1 MRKLVAIVFALVVVG
16 GCATVTSRTGKD
28 NNMETLT
35 IRWQRLVDEGSQT
48 CQRCGSTG
56 KEVQKAFHSLKQSLA
71 PLGIKVSLEEKALD
85 PETCAKDIS
94 QSNRIWIGERPL
106 EDWLDAKVGKSPCAN
121 CCAELGSNVEC
132 RTVEVEGKTYEV
144 IPADLIV
151 KAGLLAASQLLG
163 GGPSE
168 PCNAPFCGSKTSPEI
183 PSGGCCPKPISSSTD
198 RK

>member
-1 MRKLVAIVFALVVVG
+1 MKKIIAIVFALIIVG

-35 IRWQRLVDEGSQT
+35 IRWQRLVDEGDQT

-56 KEVQKAFHSLKQSLA
+56 REVQKAFHSLKQSLA

-85 PETCAKDIS
+85 PATVAKDIS

-106 EDWLDAKVGKSPCAN
+106 EDWLDAQVGKSPCAT

-151 KAGLLAASQLLG
+151 KAGLLAASQLLNV
-163 GGPSE
+163 GPNE
-168 PCNAPFCGSKTSPEI
+168 PCNAPCCGSKTLPKI
-183 PSGGCCPKPISSSTD
+183 PPSGCCPTPKSSSTD

>member
-1 MRKLVAIVFALVVVG
+1 MNKLVAIVCVLIFVG
-16 GCATVTSRTGKD
+16 GCSTVTSWISKD
-28 NNMETLT
+28 NNMKPLT
-35 IRWQRLVDEGSQT
+35 IRWQHLVDEGGQT

-56 KEVQKAFHSLKQSLA
+56 REVQKAFHSLKQSLA

-85 PETCAKDIS
+85 PATVAKDIS

-106 EDWLDAKVGKSPCAN
+106 EDWLGAQVGKSSCAT
-121 CCAELGSNVEC
+121 CCAELGSNGEC

-151 KAGLLAASQLLG
+151 KAGLLAASQLLNV
-163 GGPSE
+163 GPNE
-168 PCNAPFCGSKTSPEI
+168 PCNAPCCEIKTSPKI
-183 PSGGCCPKPISSSTD
+183 PSSSCCPTPKSSSTD